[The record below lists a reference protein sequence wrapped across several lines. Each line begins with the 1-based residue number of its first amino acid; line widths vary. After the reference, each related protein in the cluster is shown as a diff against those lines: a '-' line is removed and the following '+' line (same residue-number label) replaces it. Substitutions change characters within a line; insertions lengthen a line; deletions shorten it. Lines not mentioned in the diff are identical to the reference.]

1 MGKSFRDLRL
11 SHRRTIYSAVWY
23 VKRLYITGSSLYDY
37 LLYSNCGSCFC
48 AVPWQMSKR
57 DCTREDS
64 EGRNKEKKK
73 GKDQLWKLLHSSR
86 HIAFCLCRIFS
97 FHRRGSAHLFSS
109 FYPLSE
115 RPTSSP
121 ISGRVLRNNRWV
133 ESSASKRAERVDDF
147 GRRSSPQPSTQFKR
161 LSSRLFELSLQ
172 FTSTTDDEQVNQP
185 HSNRLLHVWI

>member
-1 MGKSFRDLRL
+1 
-11 SHRRTIYSAVWY
+11 
-23 VKRLYITGSSLYDY
+23 
-37 LLYSNCGSCFC
+37 
-48 AVPWQMSKR
+48 MSER

-64 EGRNKEKKK
+64 EGRNKEKKGERPAMK
-73 GKDQLWKLLHSSR
+73 TAPLVSSHRLLS
-86 HIAFCLCRIFS
+86 LPYIFS

-115 RPTSSP
+115 RPSSSS

-185 HSNRLLHVWI
+185 HSNRLLRV

>member
-1 MGKSFRDLRL
+1 MMAFGSGEIIQR
-11 SHRRTIYSAVWY
+11 HRRTIYSAVWWLEVIHNR
-23 VKRLYITGSSLYDY
+23 VKSTIIYYIPTVAHVFVLCSGR
-37 LLYSNCGSCFC
+37 CQREI
-48 AVPWQMSKR
+48 ARVK
-57 DCTREDS
+57 TRK
-64 EGRNKEKKK
+64 EGIRKK
-73 GKDQLWKLLHSSR
+73 GRRPAMKTAPLVSSHRLLS
-86 HIAFCLCRIFS
+86 LPYIFS

-115 RPTSSP
+115 RPSSSS

-185 HSNRLLHVWI
+185 HSNRLLRVWI